1 MLADL
6 GIEKLVAREAN
17 RIMQFCLVTGI
28 VIQRLVGPVL
38 GNKDEPRLM
47 EGTGCADRIPPFYD
61 PFPTARLTK
70 EGSDGVVPLWYVEL
84 GYTNDLLLGL
94 VL

>member
-28 VIQRLVGPVL
+28 VIQMLVGPVL

-47 EGTGCADRIPPFYD
+47 EGTGRADRIPPFYD
-61 PFPTARLTK
+61 PFPTARLK
-70 EGSDGVVPLWYVEL
+70 KSSRMEWSHCGMLSKGVLMDCYWV
-84 GYTNDLLLGL
+84 
-94 VL
+94 